1 MRECV
6 EGRLVAVL
14 VGRFRGCPE
23 RCQQVEHAGW
33 STAGT
38 NI

>member
-6 EGRLVAVL
+6 EGRLAVVL
-14 VGRFRGCPE
+14 VGRFRGCPGK
-23 RCQQVEHAGW
+23 CQRLEHAGW
-33 STAGT
+33 GTAGT